1 MSSIQTQLPALQ
13 IIVPL
18 VAGPII
24 VLLRHRLF
32 AWFASTAVSVFTLLA
47 SISILDRVRTQGAID
62 YYLGGWPQHVG
73 ITYKIDVVNAFMLV
87 LLSAITF
94 VVMLFARQSV
104 QKEIPEDKHH
114 LFYAAL
120 LLCFTGLMGI
130 CITGDAFNVFVFL
143 EISSL
148 SAYALI
154 GMGSSPKAPLAAF
167 RYLVMGTIGGTFIL
181 MGLGFLLMATGTLN
195 MAELVKLI
203 PPVADTTMI
212 RAGFAFIAI
221 GSAIKLALFP
231 LHMWLPDC
239 YTYAPSVVSSFLS
252 ATATKVSYYVLVRAV
267 FVLFGAALIEQTV
280 RMEAVFF
287 PMAMLAIFVGSI
299 KAIGQINIKRL
310 LAYSSVAQIG
320 YMVLGLSF
328 GNQDGL
334 TGGMIHLF
342 NHALMKGGL
351 FLVLGCVAYQISSK
365 ESGWQVTIDDM
376 KGLGKRMP
384 LTAFAFVLGGLS
396 MIGVPLTAGFVSK
409 WYLALG
415 ALNAGMWWVVPLI
428 LLASLLAVLYI
439 WKVVEAAYFQEP
451 PEGAECKD
459 APWGLLVP
467 TYLLIGASF
476 YFGIFTDP
484 MLSSA
489 REAADLLL
497 TAGGAK

>member
-1 MSSIQTQLPALQ
+1 MSNIQVQLPALQ

-47 SISILDRVRTQGAID
+47 SISILDRVRTQGAVD

-104 QKEIPEDKHH
+104 EKEIPEDKHH

-154 GMGSSPKAPLAAF
+154 GMGSSRKATLAAF

-334 TGGMIHLF
+334 TGGIIHLF

-351 FLVLGCVAYQISSK
+351 LLVLGCVAYQIGST
-365 ESGWQVTIDDM
+365 TIDDM
-376 KGLGKRMP
+376 KGLGNRMP

-409 WYLALG
+409 WYG
-415 ALNAGMWWVVPLI
+415 
-428 LLASLLAVLYI
+428 
-439 WKVVEAAYFQEP
+439 
-451 PEGAECKD
+451 
-459 APWGLLVP
+459 
-467 TYLLIGASF
+467 
-476 YFGIFTDP
+476 
-484 MLSSA
+484 
-489 REAADLLL
+489 
-497 TAGGAK
+497 

>member
-1 MSSIQTQLPALQ
+1 
-13 IIVPL
+13 
-18 VAGPII
+18 
-24 VLLRHRLF
+24 
-32 AWFASTAVSVFTLLA
+32 
-47 SISILDRVRTQGAID
+47 
-62 YYLGGWPQHVG
+62 
-73 ITYKIDVVNAFMLV
+73 
-87 LLSAITF
+87 
-94 VVMLFARQSV
+94 
-104 QKEIPEDKHH
+104 
-114 LFYAAL
+114 
-120 LLCFTGLMGI
+120 
-130 CITGDAFNVFVFL
+130 
-143 EISSL
+143 
-148 SAYALI
+148 
-154 GMGSSPKAPLAAF
+154 MGSSPRATLAAF

-252 ATATKVSYYVLVRAV
+252 ATATKVSYYVLIRAV

-280 RMEAVFF
+280 RMEAALF

-299 KAIGQINIKRL
+299 KAIGQVNIKRL

-334 TGGMIHLF
+334 TGGIIHLF

-351 FLVLGCVAYQISSK
+351 FLVLGCVAYQLGST
-365 ESGWQVTIDDM
+365 TIEDM

-384 LTAFAFVLGGLS
+384 ITAFAFVLGGLS

-415 ALNAGMWWVVPLI
+415 ALQAGMWWVVPLI

-439 WKVVEAAYFQEP
+439 WKVVEAAYFQDP
-451 PEGAECKD
+451 PEGAETKE

-497 TAGGAK
+497 TAGGVK